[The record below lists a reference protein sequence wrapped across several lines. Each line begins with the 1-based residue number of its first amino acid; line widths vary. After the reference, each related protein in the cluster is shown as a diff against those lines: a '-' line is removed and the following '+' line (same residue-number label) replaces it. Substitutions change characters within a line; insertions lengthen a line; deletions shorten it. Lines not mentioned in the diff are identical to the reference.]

1 MKINPISNFR
11 QNFKASLKNQTY
23 IDYWGDRR
31 EHTQYEVTN
40 SYDSQ
45 IKAIQKAKEKAKE
58 LDTFMHSDEVQ
69 RILST
74 LPDNRIVEM
83 HNKFEAD
90 TSYSDEDI
98 SIHAPYLEY
107 YYKHQQNNGEDED
120 ENKNKNK
127 NEDEVEVESDIDKR
141 SLFVCKYNIN
151 GQLDKDAI
159 INWLHRIRQLD

>member
-1 MKINPISNFR
+1 MKISLISNLR

-58 LDTFMHSDEVQ
+58 LDTFMRSDEVQ

-90 TSYSDEDI
+90 TSYSDDEI
-98 SIHAPYLEY
+98 SIHTPYLEY

-120 ENKNKNK
+120 ENKNKS
-127 NEDEVEVESDIDKR
+127 EDEVESDIDKR